1 MKILHTSD
9 WHLGRTLYN
18 RKRYSEFTEFLN
30 WLTEQIRE
38 HSIDALLVAGD
49 IFDTIAPSNRAQEL
63 YYSFLVTV
71 ANSTC
76 RHIVIT
82 AGNHDSPSFLNAP
95 KGLLKALNVYVVGS
109 LTGNPADEVL
119 VLRDNKNAPEAII
132 CAVPYLRDRDIRTV
146 SAGETIEE
154 KGEKLIAGVKNHYAE
169 VCAIAETQ
177 RADYQAEFGYVPI
190 IAMGHLFTAGG
201 KTQDDD
207 GVRELYVG
215 TLAHVGSDIFPGFVD
230 YTALGHLHV
239 PQIVGGSEIIRYSG
253 SPIPMGFGEAKQR
266 KQVVVVSF
274 ENESADIELCSVPS
288 FQQLEKV
295 AGDLKEIKSR
305 IIDLKKQEMNIWL
318 EVEYT
323 GAEVVGSLSEVIEE
337 LIVGSSI
344 EVLITRN
351 RRIVDRV
358 LRSQSEEESLDDLN
372 VTDVFTRCLDEHTVP
387 EAERTEL
394 MGSYNEIITSLN
406 EDDSFA
412 E

>member
-30 WLTEQIRE
+30 WLTEQIGE

-49 IFDTIAPSNRAQEL
+49 IFDTIAPSNRSQEL
-63 YYSFLVTV
+63 YYTFLVTV

-95 KGLLKALNVYVVGS
+95 KGILKALNVQVIGS
-109 LTGNPADEVL
+109 LTNNPADEVL
-119 VLRDNKNAPEAII
+119 VLRNHQDSPEAII

-146 SAGETIEE
+146 TAGETIEE
-154 KGEKLIAGVKNHYAE
+154 KGEKLITGVKNHYAE

-177 RADYQAEFGYVPI
+177 RAGFLPEFGYIPI

-215 TLAHVGSDIFPGFVD
+215 TLAHVGSDIFPDIVD
-230 YTALGHLHV
+230 YAALGHLHV
-239 PQIVGGSEIIRYSG
+239 PQMVGGSETIRYSG
-253 SPIPMGFGEAKQR
+253 SPIPMGFGEAKQQ
-266 KQVVVVSF
+266 KQVVIVSF
-274 ENESADIELCSVPS
+274 ENESVEVQLCQVPC

-295 AGDLKEIKSR
+295 TGDIKEIKSR
-305 IIDLKKQEMNIWL
+305 IIYFKKQELNVWL

-323 GAEVVGSLSEVIEE
+323 GTEVVGALSEVIEE
-337 LIVGSSI
+337 LIEESAI

-358 LRSQSEEESLDDLN
+358 LKSQSEEESLDDLN
-372 VTDVFTRCLDEHTVP
+372 VTDVFSRCLDEHAVP
-387 EAERTEL
+387 KVERIEL
-394 MGSYNEIITSLN
+394 MGSYNEIITSLT